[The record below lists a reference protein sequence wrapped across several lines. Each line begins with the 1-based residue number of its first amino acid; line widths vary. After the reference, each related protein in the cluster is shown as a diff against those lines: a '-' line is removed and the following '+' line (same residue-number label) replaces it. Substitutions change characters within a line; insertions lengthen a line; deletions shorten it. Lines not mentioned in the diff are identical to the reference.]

1 MISMKAR
8 LCVLLALAALL
19 IQPARASETGTLSC
33 PDTYPHMNVLWQGNG
48 LLVHHCTGKAYTNL
62 YLSPPSRPD
71 SWYFTGSYGRDDEI
85 LLSNHG
91 DAYLIPKP
99 GGTLIL
105 WTGYYEFSRVT
116 IPWPHSI
123 HLPTIEK

>member
-1 MISMKAR
+1 MTLASMMLAMEITAPGGPDVLQPVSVPVPVPGHGQIVVR
-8 LCVLLALAALL
+8 L
-19 IQPARASETGTLSC
+19 
-33 PDTYPHMNVLWQGNG
+33 
-48 LLVHHCTGKAYTNL
+48 AYVGVN
-62 YLSPPSRPD
+62 RPD